1 MRARILILAAL
12 TALLGGCMTMAPDY
26 ERPAAPVEAAWPEG
40 AAAQGATLTQGSTA
54 AADLDWREFLQDS
67 DTRTL
72 VQIGLANN
80 RDLRV
85 ATLNIQ
91 KAQAQYRIQRAD
103 RLPTLNAEAGSAQQ
117 RFPADLSSSG
127 RATTSRQYS
136 VGLGVS
142 AFELDLFGR
151 VKSLS
156 DEALEKYLATE
167 EARKSAHISLV
178 AEIAGDYA
186 ALVAERERLRLN
198 RETVENRRQTYDLTR
213 KLFDFGAATELD
225 LRQAET
231 GLESARVQASASVSR
246 VALAENALRLAL
258 GQPLPS
264 TLPPAANLD
273 QVAEPRD
280 IPAGLPSDLIARR
293 PDILAAEHELKAAN
307 ADIGAAR
314 ANFFPRISLTGSFG
328 TASHQLNGLFDSG
341 SQAWLFAPSLVLPL
355 FDTGRNIATLEV
367 SKVNRDIAVAQYEKS
382 IQTAFREVADALS
395 QRATLD
401 ERLLSQKKV
410 VEAAQAS
417 LNLSEMRFRGGVD
430 SFLPVLDAQRTLYLA
445 QQDLVDL
452 RLARMTNLL
461 TLYKTL
467 GGGWTPEPEPGTAT
481 PSAPQAPAPQA
492 AR

>member
-1 MRARILILAAL
+1 MRMRILILAAL
-12 TALLGGCMTMAPDY
+12 AALLGGCMTMAPDY
-26 ERPAAPVEAAWPEG
+26 ERPAAPVDTAWPEG
-40 AAAQGATLTQGSTA
+40 AAAQGATLAQGSTA
-54 AADLDWREFLQDS
+54 AADLDWKEFLQDP

-72 VQIGLANN
+72 VGIGLANN

-85 ATLNIQ
+85 AVLNIQ

-103 RLPTLNAEAGSAQQ
+103 RLPTLNAEAGTTQQ
-117 RFPADLSSSG
+117 RFPDDLSSSG

-167 EARKSAHISLV
+167 EARKSTHISLV
-178 AEIAGDYA
+178 AEISGDYA
-186 ALVAERERLRLN
+186 ALVAERERLTLAK
-198 RETVENRRQTYDLTR
+198 ETLESRRQTHELTR
-213 KLFDFGAATELD
+213 RLFEFGAATELD
-225 LRQAET
+225 LRQSET
-231 GLESARVQASASVSR
+231 ALESSRVQAAAATSR

-258 GQPLPS
+258 GHPLPS

-280 IPAGLPSDLIARR
+280 IPAGLPSDLITRR

-328 TASHQLNGLFDSG
+328 TASHELNGLFGSG
-341 SQAWLFAPSLVLPL
+341 SQTWLFAPSLVLPL
-355 FDTGRNIATLEV
+355 FDTGRNMATLEV
-367 SKVNRDIAVAQYEKS
+367 SKVNREIAVAQYEKS
-382 IQTAFREVADALS
+382 IQSAFREVADALA

-401 ERLLSQKKV
+401 ERLEAQKKV
-410 VEAAQAS
+410 VAAARAS

-430 SFLPVLDAQRTLYLA
+430 SFLPVLDAQRTLYQA
-445 QQDLVDL
+445 QQDLIDL
-452 RLARMTNLL
+452 RLARMNNLF

-467 GGGWTPEPEPGTAT
+467 GGGWTPQPEPGAAETPAVPAAKTAG
-481 PSAPQAPAPQA
+481 
-492 AR
+492 